1 MTEGLHHY
9 GGTGGAVTSL
19 RRRYE
24 SFIWW
29 TMDAVG
35 MSGSVRRKVLL
46 AVGIQFAVSVAQV
59 VVPLYASGTL
69 RVAGVGF
76 LLVLATVAFANTVL
90 VVERDFVEPTVALQ
104 EAATSIARGDLDADL
119 RATDQQDEIWDL
131 VRAFADMCG
140 HLSVVAQQAEA
151 LAAHEFD
158 APVLDR
164 ELPGRFGES
173 LRGMTMSLHH
183 YIDRVE
189 AERSRSRLLNYL
201 VSHDLP
207 NVINIVYGRLDLAR
221 AATSDPEVVEH
232 LDVVGQQAAEIEE
245 VCDMVGKLTD
255 DDGADDVDAAALLR
269 DEVARVRESF
279 PAATVH
285 ADVPDGECRV
295 RGNALLSSV
304 FTNLVT
310 NGIEHNDS
318 AEPTVEVALT
328 ERESEV
334 VVRVADD
341 GPGLDVGDADT
352 FFETRD
358 TGTGLDIVYTSVTQF
373 GGRIDVRES
382 ALGGTEFEVV
392 LPRAGRSASPE
403 PVRAAE

>member
-1 MTEGLHHY
+1 MTG
-9 GGTGGAVTSL
+9 GFASNRGIGTGLTEL

-35 MSGSVRRKVLL
+35 VSGSVRRKVLL

-59 VVPLYASGTL
+59 FVPLYLSGAT
-69 RVAGVGF
+69 RVAGAGV
-76 LLVLATVAFANTVL
+76 LLVLAAVAFANTVL
-90 VVERDFVEPTVALQ
+90 VVERDFVEPVVALQ
-104 EAATSIARGDLDADL
+104 DAAARIARGDLDADL
-119 RATDQQDEIWDL
+119 QATDQRDEIGDL
-131 VRAFADMCG
+131 VRAFADMCS

-183 YIDRVE
+183 YIDRME

-207 NVINIVYGRLDLAR
+207 NVINIAYGRLDLAR
-221 AATSDPEVVEH
+221 NATDDPSVEEH
-232 LDVVGQQAAEIEE
+232 LDVVEQQAEEIES
-245 VCDMVGKLTD
+245 VCGIVGKLTD
-255 DDGADDVDAAALLR
+255 DEGAEDIDVAALLR
-269 DEVARVRESF
+269 EEVERVRESF
-279 PAATVH
+279 PEARVR
-285 ADVPDGECRV
+285 ADVPAAPTRV
-295 RGNALLSSV
+295 RGNELLNSV

-310 NGIEHNDS
+310 NGIEHNDG
-318 AEPTVEVALT
+318 AEPTVEVSVA
-328 ERESEV
+328 ERGSEV

-341 GPGLDVGDADT
+341 GPGLDVEDADA
-352 FFETRD
+352 FFETRE

-373 GGRIDVRES
+373 GGRISVGES

-392 LPRAGRSASPE
+392 LPRAGSQSTPK
-403 PVRAAE
+403 PVRQMD